1 MKTEEIVVDGLSVVL
16 FGQSRESVI
25 IYVHGQGG
33 CAREAEQVANVAEL
47 SGYQIIAMDLP
58 EHCKRNDAAKFVPWD
73 AVPEM
78 ARIAKYAASRWR
90 RILVCGVSIGAWFS
104 LYAFKDVCVDKYI
117 FISPLLDMNDMIS
130 RLMLAAGV
138 SEERLAREKTIE
150 MHSGQTLSYRYLSW
164 VRNNPI
170 SFGNAN
176 TMILCAENDEIVS
189 FSTVKNFAEKY
200 KCRLN
205 IMPGGE
211 HWFHTPEQLNYL
223 KNWFKS
229 AVEN

>member
-33 CAREAEQVANVAEL
+33 CAREAEQVANVAKL

-58 EHCKRNDAAKFVPWD
+58 EHGKCNDAAKFVPWD
-73 AVPEM
+73 AVPEI

-117 FISPLLDMNDMIS
+117 FISPAVGYERYDFAINACYRCFRGTS
-130 RLMLAAGV
+130 R
-138 SEERLAREKTIE
+138 SRENYRNAFGTNVV
-150 MHSGQTLSYRYLSW
+150 LSLFELGKKQS
-164 VRNNPI
+164 
-170 SFGNAN
+170 
-176 TMILCAENDEIVS
+176 
-189 FSTVKNFAEKY
+189 Y
-200 KCRLN
+200 KFR
-205 IMPGGE
+205 
-211 HWFHTPEQLNYL
+211 
-223 KNWFKS
+223 
-229 AVEN
+229 

>member
-33 CAREAEQVANVAEL
+33 CARE
-47 SGYQIIAMDLP
+47 
-58 EHCKRNDAAKFVPWD
+58 WD

-90 RILVCGVSIGAWFS
+90 HILVCGVSIGAWFS

-130 RLMLAAGV
+130 RLMLLPVFPRNV
-138 SEERLAREKTIE
+138 SLARK
-150 MHSGQTLSYRYLSW
+150 L
-164 VRNNPI
+164 
-170 SFGNAN
+170 
-176 TMILCAENDEIVS
+176 
-189 FSTVKNFAEKY
+189 
-200 KCRLN
+200 
-205 IMPGGE
+205 
-211 HWFHTPEQLNYL
+211 
-223 KNWFKS
+223 
-229 AVEN
+229 